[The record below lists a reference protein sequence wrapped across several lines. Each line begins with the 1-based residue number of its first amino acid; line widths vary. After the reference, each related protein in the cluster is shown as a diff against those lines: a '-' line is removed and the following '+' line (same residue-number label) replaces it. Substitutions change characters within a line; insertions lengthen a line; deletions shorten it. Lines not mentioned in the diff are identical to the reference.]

1 MRTSSW
7 ESDESNAAVH
17 ARLSRSRMVLQTPA
31 VRHHLL
37 GQTEPLAA
45 RLQSRDLLLG
55 QASSNTLMNS
65 PDSSPLGVRPPRP
78 LGRTTSL
85 PALPMAKAALT
96 TSSGRHAK
104 KAFKPP
110 WMELLARDDVP
121 QPVSEEPHVPTLSE
135 VLRQLEEQRE
145 AAMASPL
152 PLLHNT
158 VSSKSSRR
166 RLRIPQPAPIIQA
179 SHTRAADTLIEET
192 VTQKP
197 IVSSQAGLGG
207 RSVGRR
213 GGAIRRAQDA
223 ADNEPQSSHEGHW
236 LAMTTER
243 ARQLALVRLRG
254 RGSYL

>member
-17 ARLSRSRMVLQTPA
+17 ARLSRSRVVLQTPA

-37 GQTEPLAA
+37 GQTEPLAV

-55 QASSNTLMNS
+55 QASGNTLMNS

-152 PLLHNT
+152 PMLHNT
-158 VSSKSSRR
+158 VSSRPSR
-166 RLRIPQPAPIIQA
+166 RLRIPAAPIIQA

-213 GGAIRRAQDA
+213 GGATRRAQDA
-223 ADNEPQSSHEGHW
+223 ADSEPQSSQEGHW

-243 ARQLALVRLRG
+243 ARQLAVVRLRG
-254 RGSYL
+254 RRA